1 VRFVQPADLRLQ
13 HDTTPRS
20 IHQAIIHAI
29 PHQDMQLLLSSMCSK
44 PITNK
49 TTTSTSSIS
58 RSATLAI
65 TMTLQLQLQTKSK
78 TRTKYRPIER
88 ADGVVVLQRPYRPA
102 SSLPAH
108 AVKFEKHL
116 PIFDV
121 PTRIPTLKPQPKRR
135 VVIETV
141 EADFACIGAHL
152 TGTVTEQSRVLG
164 NEREELLGSLQ
175 DSRGP
180 MAPMQRF
187 LGGTGP
193 WSVVERRGS

>member
-65 TMTLQLQLQTKSK
+65 TMTLQTKSK